1 MLLLFYF
8 VKQQS
13 KSASFVFVLSF
24 CFTNSNKKIQTTIK
38 KIRGETL
45 QKLRLKQKMLDKKSF
60 AFFVYIFCQ
69 VSKSWFPEDF
79 PKVFRRKTYLFEEK
93 VRKLTKTTFETKKAS
108 LFLSV
113 LEKNYLPSNKNY
125 VFVRD
130 YGDNLCFVI
139 SLSKV

>member
-38 KIRGETL
+38 KIRGPFRDL
-45 QKLRLKQKMLDKKSF
+45 QKLRLKQKMQS
-60 AFFVYIFCQ
+60 IFCQ
-69 VSKSWFPEDF
+69 VSKSWFPKGF

-93 VRKLTKTTFETKKAS
+93 VRKLTKTTFETKKAK
-108 LFLSV
+108 LFL
-113 LEKNYLPSNKNY
+113 
-125 VFVRD
+125 FQT
-130 YGDNLCFVI
+130 
-139 SLSKV
+139 

>member
-38 KIRGETL
+38 KIRGPFRDL

-69 VSKSWFPEDF
+69 VSKSWFPKGF

-93 VRKLTKTTFETKKAS
+93 VRKLTKTTFETKKA
-108 LFLSV
+108 
-113 LEKNYLPSNKNY
+113 
-125 VFVRD
+125 
-130 YGDNLCFVI
+130 
-139 SLSKV
+139 

>member
-38 KIRGETL
+38 KIRGPFRDL

-69 VSKSWFPEDF
+69 VSKSWFPKGF

-93 VRKLTKTTFETKKAS
+93 VRKLTKTTFETKKAWDKKS
-108 LFLSV
+108 EAF
-113 LEKNYLPSNKNY
+113 
-125 VFVRD
+125 FVSSFF
-130 YGDNLCFVI
+130 CFKR
-139 SLSKV
+139 SFC